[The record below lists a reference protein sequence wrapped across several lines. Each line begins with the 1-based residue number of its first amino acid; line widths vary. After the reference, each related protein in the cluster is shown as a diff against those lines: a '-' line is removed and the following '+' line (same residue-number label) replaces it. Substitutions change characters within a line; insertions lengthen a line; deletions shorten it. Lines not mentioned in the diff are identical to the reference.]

1 MFCTAMLIL
10 LLCCVGVVKRFFNW
24 QNSVRASVGHLMDAQ
39 ERVILESL
47 ERAEENA
54 VEIRNA
60 SLTIND
66 TALASVSMR

>member
-24 QNSVRASVGHLMDAQ
+24 QNS